1 MIVSPDFWLSSLT
14 EKSQENQKDKTNLII
29 FGCLVLGSFIFA
41 AARAFCFLQAAVRCS
56 ERLHDKM
63 TVAILE
69 APALFFDSNLVGR
82 ILNRFSRDT
91 GCMDEVLPKA
101 FLFAIQL
108 VLAMLFSILVPTV
121 ANPWLLFVA
130 VPMAVAVVYISQY
143 YLKTSRQLKR
153 LESINRSPVF
163 SHISDT
169 IDGLET
175 IRTRARQKDFEEQ
188 FTGMSYSINQL
199 YFTISRFKKDDI
211 CLVTGEG
218 QRNDL
223 NISRSD
229 SLILSNTELKR

>member
-14 EKSQENQKDKTNLII
+14 EESQENQKDKTNLII

-82 ILNRFSRDT
+82 ILNRFSKDT

-108 VLAMLFSILVPTV
+108 VLAMLSSILVPTV

-130 VPMAVAVVYISQY
+130 VPRAVAVVYISQY

-153 LESINRSPVF
+153 LESINRSPAF

-199 YFTISRFKKDDI
+199 YFTISRFKKDVI

>member
-14 EKSQENQKDKTNLII
+14 EESQENQKDKTNLII
-29 FGCLVLGSFIFA
+29 FNCLVLGSFIFA

-82 ILNRFSRDT
+82 ILNRFSKDI

-108 VLAMLFSILVPTV
+108 VLAMLSSILVPTV

-153 LESINRSPVF
+153 LESINRSL

-175 IRTRARQKDFEEQ
+175 IRTRARQNDFEEQ
-188 FTGMSYSINQL
+188 FYRYVVQYQPVVL
-199 YFTISRFKKDDI
+199 Y
-211 CLVTGEG
+211 
-218 QRNDL
+218 
-223 NISRSD
+223 NI
-229 SLILSNTELKR
+229 KV

>member
-1 MIVSPDFWLSSLT
+1 
-14 EKSQENQKDKTNLII
+14 
-29 FGCLVLGSFIFA
+29 
-41 AARAFCFLQAAVRCS
+41 
-56 ERLHDKM
+56 
-63 TVAILE
+63 
-69 APALFFDSNLVGR
+69 
-82 ILNRFSRDT
+82 
-91 GCMDEVLPKA
+91 MDEVLPKA

-108 VLAMLFSILVPTV
+108 VLAMLSSILVPTV

-188 FTGMSYSINQL
+188 FYRYVVQYQPVVL
-199 YFTISRFKKDDI
+199 YNIKVQERCYLSCHGRGTEKRFEY
-211 CLVTGEG
+211 LA
-218 QRNDL
+218 L
-223 NISRSD
+223 
-229 SLILSNTELKR
+229 

>member
-14 EKSQENQKDKTNLII
+14 EESQENQKDKRNLII
-29 FGCLVLGSFIFA
+29 FNCLVLGSFILA

-82 ILNRFSRDT
+82 ILNRFSKDT

-108 VLAMLFSILVPTV
+108 VLAMLSSILVPTV

-188 FTGMSYSINQL
+188 FYRYVVQYQPVVL
-199 YFTISRFKKDDI
+199 YNIKVQERCYLSCHGRGTEKRFEY
-211 CLVTGEG
+211 LA
-218 QRNDL
+218 L
-223 NISRSD
+223 
-229 SLILSNTELKR
+229 

>member
-14 EKSQENQKDKTNLII
+14 EESQENQKDKTNLII

-69 APALFFDSNLVGR
+69 APALFFDSNLVCR
-82 ILNRFSRDT
+82 ILNRFSKDT

-108 VLAMLFSILVPTV
+108 VLAMLSSILVPTV

-130 VPMAVAVVYISQY
+130 VPRAVAVVYISQY

-153 LESINRSPVF
+153 LESINRSPAF

-199 YFTISRFKKDDI
+199 YFTISRFKKDVI

>member
-14 EKSQENQKDKTNLII
+14 EESQENQKDKRNLII
-29 FGCLVLGSFIFA
+29 FNCLVLGSFILA

-82 ILNRFSRDT
+82 ILNRFSKDT

-108 VLAMLFSILVPTV
+108 VLAMLSSILVPTV
-121 ANPWLLFVA
+121 ANPWLLFEA

-143 YLKTSRQLKR
+143 YLKTSRHLKW

-169 IDGLET
+169 IGGLET

-188 FTGMSYSINQL
+188 FYRYVVQYQPVVL
-199 YFTISRFKKDDI
+199 YNIKVQERCYLSCHGRGTEKRFEY
-211 CLVTGEG
+211 LA
-218 QRNDL
+218 L
-223 NISRSD
+223 WF
-229 SLILSNTELKR
+229 SNTEQHRT

>member
-14 EKSQENQKDKTNLII
+14 EESQENQKDKTNLII

-69 APALFFDSNLVGR
+69 APALFFDSNLVCR
-82 ILNRFSRDT
+82 ILNRFSKDT

-153 LESINRSPVF
+153 LESINRSPAF

-199 YFTISRFKKDDI
+199 YFTISRFKKDVF

>member
-1 MIVSPDFWLSSLT
+1 
-14 EKSQENQKDKTNLII
+14 
-29 FGCLVLGSFIFA
+29 
-41 AARAFCFLQAAVRCS
+41 
-56 ERLHDKM
+56 
-63 TVAILE
+63 
-69 APALFFDSNLVGR
+69 
-82 ILNRFSRDT
+82 
-91 GCMDEVLPKA
+91 MDEVLPKA

-188 FTGMSYSINQL
+188 FYRYVVQYQPVVL
-199 YFTISRFKKDDI
+199 YNIKVQERCYLSCHGRGTEKRFEY
-211 CLVTGEG
+211 LA
-218 QRNDL
+218 L
-223 NISRSD
+223 
-229 SLILSNTELKR
+229 

>member
-14 EKSQENQKDKTNLII
+14 EESQENQKDKTNLII
-29 FGCLVLGSFIFA
+29 FGCLVFGSFIFA

-82 ILNRFSRDT
+82 ILNRFSKDT

-188 FTGMSYSINQL
+188 FYRYVVQ
-199 YFTISRFKKDDI
+199 YQPVVFY
-211 CLVTGEG
+211 
-218 QRNDL
+218 
-223 NISRSD
+223 NI
-229 SLILSNTELKR
+229 KV